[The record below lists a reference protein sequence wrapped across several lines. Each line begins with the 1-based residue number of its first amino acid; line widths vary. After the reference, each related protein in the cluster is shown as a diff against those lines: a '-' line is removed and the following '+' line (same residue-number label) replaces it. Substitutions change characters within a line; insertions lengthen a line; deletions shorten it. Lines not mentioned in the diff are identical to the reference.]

1 MTDLG
6 FTVLVQPGASV
17 VICRQGECFELRAD
31 APPSPEKEPPWEP
44 PPDVVFIR
52 APDGEFLGALQ
63 LEHLPAG
70 DDETSDQQPTVT
82 VEQAHDALVNEAV
95 AGATRVIRVQ
105 GPLLDIDKWDAVLGP
120 IVAVGGRVRFDVA
133 MPDSDG

>member
-17 VICRQGECFELRAD
+17 VICRQGQCFELRAD
-31 APPSPEKEPPWEP
+31 APPSSGEDPPWEL
-44 PPDVVFIR
+44 PPDVAFIR
-52 APDGEFLGALQ
+52 AADGGFLGALH
-63 LEHLPAG
+63 LDHLPAG
-70 DDETSDQQPTVT
+70 DETSHQQTTVT

-105 GPLLDIDKWDAVLGP
+105 GPILDIDKWEAVLGP

-133 MPDSDG
+133 VPDSDG

>member
-17 VICRQGECFELRAD
+17 VICRQGGCFELRASSL
-31 APPSPEKEPPWEP
+31 PSPEKEPPWEP
-44 PPDVVFIR
+44 PPDIAFIR
-52 APDGEFLGALQ
+52 APDGEFLGALH
-63 LEHLPAG
+63 LEHLPVG
-70 DDETSDQQPTVT
+70 DETSDQQPTLT

-95 AGATRVIRVQ
+95 AGATKVIRVH
-105 GPLLDIDKWDAVLGP
+105 GPILDIDKWDAVLGP

-133 MPDSDG
+133 VPDSDG